1 MAQELIGVSEKLES
15 FLERKFRYS
24 KSYATRRTYKT
35 AIQRFQDFLLTKCSL
50 SLDEAL
56 SKLQNKQLDPL
67 ETLDQF
73 FSFLSDFRTKR
84 GSGRYSNASIS
95 LYITAVKEFLNS
107 ENLHIYAEDLKQK
120 FRFPKK
126 EIIYEEGLTK
136 EKIVRVLHNSSPKL
150 QTAILMCVSSG
161 MRLGELVQLRVSD
174 IDFSTNPTTIHL
186 RKETT
191 KTRQTRLTHITAEGT
206 KCLKDYM
213 RRKLGWSEG
222 KISDQYLFLPNERD
236 FSEPIVYNRAVRTSC
251 TSLQLNLLSVIRTVP
266 ELYQKN
272 ENGRNSIH
280 FHAFRA
286 WFKTQVTNAHQSD
299 FAEALMGH
307 QSIKLMYYRNNPKER
322 LKTYLEVES
331 ALTISD
337 LSTIE
342 NTVEGLQKKVEFLTT
357 ELEKVKQWREVS
369 TKYEGISSN

>member
-1 MAQELIGVSEKLES
+1 MAQELIDVSTKIES
-15 FLERKFRYS
+15 FLDRKFRYS
-24 KSYATRRTYKT
+24 QSYATRRTYKT
-35 AIQRFQDFLLTKCSL
+35 AIQRFQDFLLTKYNL

-56 SKLQNKQLDPL
+56 SKLQSKQLDPL

-73 FSFLSDFRTKR
+73 FSFLSDFKTNR
-84 GSGRYSNASIS
+84 GNGRYSNASIS

-107 ENLHIYAEDLKQK
+107 QNLHIYAEDLKLK
-120 FRFPKK
+120 FRFPRK

-161 MRLGELVQLRVSD
+161 MRLGELVSLRVSD
-174 IDFSTNPTTIHL
+174 IDFSTNPTTVHL

-191 KTRQTRLTHITAEGT
+191 KTRQTRLTHITAEAT
-206 KCLKDYM
+206 KSLKDYM
-213 RRKLGWSEG
+213 RRTLGWSEVDTTD
-222 KISDQYLFLPNERD
+222 KYLFLTKNRD
-236 FSEPIVYNRAVRTSC
+236 YSDPVVYNRAVRTSC
-251 TSLQLNLLSVIRTVP
+251 TSLQLSLLNVVGSIP
-266 ELYQKN
+266 ELGQKN

-307 QSIKLMYYRNNPKER
+307 QSVKLMYFRQNLKDR

-331 ALTISD
+331 TLTVSD
-337 LSTIE
+337 LTTVE
-342 NTVEGLQKKVEFLTT
+342 NTVEGLQKKVELLTT

-369 TKYEGISSN
+369 NRYEKIHRN